1 MTRLALL
8 QRLKEL
14 QQMPAFQKR
23 DITTISALLSNDA
36 LADHVR
42 VCEDTVGE
50 PTLPA
55 PHNGRSG
62 SQGGAAQARR
72 A

>member
-55 PHNGRSG
+55 PHDGRSAG
-62 SQGGAAQARR
+62 RGNEARARGA
-72 A
+72 